1 MAIPCRTAKFKSA
14 NILPFWP
21 QLPNLIAAN
30 TSGFTVIV
38 FPDSIGHLSMSKHL
52 HVHCIHV
59 HMAIPY
65 WTTKFNVFV
74 FGPTAKF
81 NSRQYYWLYGNS
93 IPRLGYLN
101 VSKYGIGPYGYYL
114 HNNKLLLHSVTVI
127 VITYHYN
134 YCGIILFICIRLV
147 IISPGNTHWSSQ
159 AWICSCLLK
168 SWEGVWSE
176 SKWTK

>member
-1 MAIPCRTAKFKSA
+1 
-14 NILPFWP
+14 
-21 QLPNLIAAN
+21 
-30 TSGFTVIV
+30 
-38 FPDSIGHLSMSKHL
+38 MSKYL

-65 WTTKFNVFV
+65 RTTKFNVFV

-147 IISPGNTHWSSQ
+147 IISPGNIYTLVFPSMSLFMLVE
-159 AWICSCLLK
+159 IMGRCLI
-168 SWEGVWSE
+168 
-176 SKWTK
+176 